1 VVEQDIQVLLED
13 VVHKDHKVTKEIQEI
28 QELQVVKAPKVL

>member
-13 VVHKDHKVTKEIQEI
+13 GVHKDHKVTKEIQEI
-28 QELQVVKAPKVL
+28 QELQVAKAPKVL